1 MAVQVIC
8 MSASRH
14 IPVQPNLFNLTKE
27 SYLVPKEAPSVLVT
41 PSNFLGQLSPE
52 DYADLLAIARVKY
65 YVRGELVFAAGSPG
79 ETVYFLRSGQVKIG
93 QFSSL
98 GREVILWFFLA
109 GEIFG
114 LAEVSRG
121 GGRVVN
127 AQACEPSEVLAVS
140 QLEFRTFIESHPRV
154 ALLSLQV
161 LSSRLRLLGEMFFN
175 LVADDVYTRIAKLIL
190 RLSARYGVRC
200 GKEILLDIPLTH
212 QEIAD
217 MVGTTRQTVTSVL
230 NQLRRQGVLSIENRR
245 IRVESEDFLNEM
257 TLGGGGSS

>member
-1 MAVQVIC
+1 
-8 MSASRH
+8 MSVPTSLVA
-14 IPVQPNLFNLTKE
+14 LTKTPR
-27 SYLVPKEAPSVLVT
+27 LVSRKAPSVLVA

-52 DYADLLAIARVKY
+52 DYSDLLEIARVKS

-79 ETVYFLRSGQVKIG
+79 ETVYFLRSGQVKIC
-93 QFSSL
+93 QFSPL
-98 GREVILWFFLA
+98 GREAILWFCLA

-114 LAEVSRG
+114 LAEVARG

-127 AQACEPSEVLAVS
+127 AQVCEASEVLAVS
-140 QLEFRTFIESHPRV
+140 QSEFRAFIDSHPRV

-161 LSSRLRLLGEMFFN
+161 LSSRLRILGEMFCN
-175 LVADDVYTRIAKLIL
+175 LVADDVDTRIAKLIL

-230 NQLRRQGVLSIENRR
+230 SQLRRQGVLSIENRR
-245 IRVESEDFLNEM
+245 IRVESEEFLNEM
-257 TLGGGGSS
+257 TLGGAVSG